1 LLVEGL
7 LNKEPVTVKT
17 LSALLIAGLLLCLQG
32 CVPGQYMTKEG
43 LTEGTPTDNSQIQLL
58 TITPQLLQQSP
69 QADLNAAVP
78 QALLDYRPEPYRIGP
93 GDTLYITVWDHAELT
108 SPAGIQQQTVA
119 NGRLVRSDGT
129 LFYPYVGSI
138 KVEGLTLEELRA
150 QIASKLA
157 KFVERPQVD
166 VNVVGY
172 NSQRI
177 LLQGAFM
184 KTDPQPITAVPLTL
198 GQAIGTATINADQ
211 ANLGDLI
218 LVRDGKDYH
227 LDLSG
232 TSSNT
237 RHSPAQDIYLKP
249 GDRIFLPYNDTKEVY
264 VMGEVM
270 RPQAVNFRTVA
281 SINLTQ
287 AIGRVGGLNPLT
299 SNGKEVYVIRG
310 ASNFENAPAK
320 VFQLDARSPT
330 AFALGDQFWMK
341 PGDVVFVG
349 PAGITRW
356 NRVISQLLPSL
367 SVISTA
373 AYTNYSATH

>member
-1 LLVEGL
+1 M
-7 LNKEPVTVKT
+7 KT
-17 LSALLIAGLLLCLQG
+17 LSTLLLAGFLLCLQG

-58 TITPQLLQQSP
+58 QITPQLLQQTHVTELS
-69 QADLNAAVP
+69 AAVP
-78 QALLDYRPEPYRIGP
+78 QALLDYKPEPYRIGP

-108 SPAGIQQQTVA
+108 SPAGVQQQTVA

-129 LFYPYVGSI
+129 LFFPYVGSI
-138 KVEGLTLEELRA
+138 KVAGMTLEDLRE
-150 QIASKLA
+150 QLASKLA
-157 KFVERPQVD
+157 KYVEKPQVD
-166 VNVVGY
+166 VNVVAY

-198 GQAIGTATINADQ
+198 GQAVGTAMVNADQ

-227 LDLSG
+227 LDLSA
-232 TSSNT
+232 SSGGA

-270 RPQAVNFRTVA
+270 RPMAVNFRTVA
-281 SINLTQ
+281 TINLTQ
-287 AIGRVGGLNPLT
+287 ALGRVGGLNPLT
-299 SNGKEVYVIRG
+299 ANGKEVYVIRG
-310 ASNFENAPAK
+310 ASNIDNAPAK
-320 VFQLDARSPT
+320 VFQLDAKSPT
-330 AFALGDQFWMK
+330 AFALGDQFWLK

-349 PAGITRW
+349 PSGITRW

-367 SVISTA
+367 SILSTA
-373 AYTNYSATH
+373 AYTNYSVSH